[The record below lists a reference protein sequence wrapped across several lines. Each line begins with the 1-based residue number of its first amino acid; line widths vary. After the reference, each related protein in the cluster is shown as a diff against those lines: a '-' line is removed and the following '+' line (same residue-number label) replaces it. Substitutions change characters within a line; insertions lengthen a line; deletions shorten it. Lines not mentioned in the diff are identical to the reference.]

1 MDARSV
7 MRDKQGKDLPV
18 QLRPDETMLVRGR
31 ISGGIYWKT
40 IAFAIIA
47 IAITLLVAWQLGV
60 LFALVTGV
68 AALYAFMMSRA
79 LLLIVTD
86 QRIFIRS
93 GIIKIDTIQ
102 LRYDR
107 IESVEIQRTIPGQ
120 LLGYATVMITGVG
133 AKLGFIPYLDNA
145 VKIRDVINEI
155 LYKREEKPTH
165 VIVDAVDPAAKL

>member
-1 MDARSV
+1 M
-7 MRDKQGKDLPV
+7 
-18 QLRPDETMLVRGR
+18 
-31 ISGGIYWKT
+31 
-40 IAFAIIA
+40 
-47 IAITLLVAWQLGV
+47 
-60 LFALVTGV
+60 
-68 AALYAFMMSRA
+68 
-79 LLLIVTD
+79 
-86 QRIFIRS
+86 
-93 GIIKIDTIQ
+93 
-102 LRYDR
+102 RYDR